1 MGRMATLQTHPPDFN
16 GARPTIAAHALRLF
30 ILFFVVIL
38 GAEFAVMLMLRHMLP
53 ADSSPLVRDLLD
65 PLLLA
70 ILAVPVLLPAML
82 SFHRR
87 AIGAERLAADLVQ
100 AAESVSGQLADL
112 KAAHEGHDDIHGDF
126 ASGSG
131 EPCALC
137 IHFAAYQLE
146 NNISK
151 IKDESISYLSGFD
164 LTTIEYAITR
174 VNKCLPNEP
183 TCRVNSVPVI
193 KPLTVAAVVRSVPLT
208 Q

>member
-1 MGRMATLQTHPPDFN
+1 
-16 GARPTIAAHALRLF
+16 
-30 ILFFVVIL
+30 
-38 GAEFAVMLMLRHMLP
+38 
-53 ADSSPLVRDLLD
+53 
-65 PLLLA
+65 
-70 ILAVPVLLPAML
+70 ML
-82 SFHRR
+82 SSSSSTTEPKTKQ
-87 AIGAERLAADLVQ
+87 GLG
-100 AAESVSGQLADL
+100 GQTSLPGPFSPSTPLEAPVNTVAPKQLRGEALNKEYQSL